1 MQSVLLYIGPGLGVA
16 TIVIVVIVLLIILAS
31 VFMVLWT
38 PIKSLIRKTRNFL
51 HRSHS

>member
-38 PIKSLIRKTRNFL
+38 SVKAFFNRVRKLF